1 MRLYFH
7 PVSTTS
13 RPILLFAA
21 ESGIDLE
28 YQVVDLMTGE
38 HLGEAYAKINPYHLV
53 PVLEDGDFRLTESSA
68 ILKYLADKIDSP
80 AYPKDLRA
88 RARVN
93 EAMDW
98 LNANLYRDWGYGLV
112 YPQTFPHHKR
122 PDDAVQAGTLKWA
135 QEKSRKWLGILNDH
149 MIGPD
154 RSWLCGD
161 SITLADYFGA
171 PMISIGEVIGC
182 DFAKYPNVQRWMA
195 GVKALPNWPKVNEA
209 FEGLKGAFAGQ
220 TFETV

>member
-1 MRLYFH
+1 MRLYYH

-38 HLGEAYAKINPYHLV
+38 HLGEAYGKINPNHLV
-53 PVLEDGDFRLTESSA
+53 PVLEDGEFRLTESSS

-80 AYPKDLRA
+80 AYPKELKA

-135 QEKSRKWLGILNDH
+135 QEKSRNWLRILNDH

-161 SITLADYFGA
+161 DITLADYFGA

-182 DFAKYPNVQRWMA
+182 DFAKYPNVQRWMT
-195 GVKALPNWPKVNEA
+195 GVKALPNWQKVNEA

>member
-1 MRLYFH
+1 MKLYFH

-13 RPILLFAA
+13 RPIALFAA
-21 ESGIDLE
+21 ESGIDID

-38 HLGEAYAKINPYHLV
+38 HLGEAYAKINPNLQV

-68 ILKYLADKIDSP
+68 ILKYLADKIGSP
-80 AYPKDLRA
+80 AYPKDLKA

-98 LNANLYRDWGYGLV
+98 LNANLYRDFGYGLV
-112 YPQTFPHHKR
+112 YPQTFPHHRR
-122 PDDAVQAGTLKWA
+122 PDDAVQAGTVKWA
-135 QEKSRKWLGILNDH
+135 QDKSRKWLGVLNDH
-149 MIGPD
+149 IIGPN
-154 RSWLCGD
+154 RNWLCGD

-171 PMISIGEVIGC
+171 PIITIGEVIGC
-182 DFAKYPNVQRWMA
+182 DFSKYPNVDRWLK
-195 GVKALPNWPKVNEA
+195 GVKALPSWPKVNEA

-220 TFETV
+220 PFEAV

>member
-1 MRLYFH
+1 MRLYYH

-13 RPILLFAA
+13 RPIVLFAA
-21 ESGIDLE
+21 ESGIELE

-38 HLGEAYAKINPYHLV
+38 HLGEAYAKINPNCQV
-53 PVLEDGDFRLTESSA
+53 PVLEDGDFRLTESST

-112 YPQTFPHHKR
+112 YPQTFPHHRR
-122 PDDAVQAGTLKWA
+122 PEDAVQAGTLHWA
-135 QEKSRKWLGILNDH
+135 QDKCRKWLGVLNDH

-154 RSWLCGD
+154 QAWLCGD
-161 SITLADYFGA
+161 NITLADYFGA
-171 PMISIGEVIGC
+171 PIISIGEVIGC
-182 DFAKYPNVQRWMA
+182 DLSRYPNVQRWLS
-195 GVKALPNWPKVNEA
+195 GVKALPSWAKVNEA

-220 TFETV
+220 AFETV

>member
-1 MRLYFH
+1 MKLYFH

-13 RPILLFAA
+13 RPIMLFAA
-21 ESGIDLE
+21 ESSIDLE

-38 HLGEAYAKINPYHLV
+38 HLGDAYAKINPNLQV
-53 PVLEDGDFRLTESSA
+53 PVLEDGDFRLTESST

-80 AYPKDLRA
+80 AYPKELHA

-112 YPQTFPHHKR
+112 YPQTFPHHRR

-135 QEKSRKWLGILNDH
+135 QDKCRKWLAVLNDH

-154 RSWLCGD
+154 QAWLCGD

-171 PMISIGEVIGC
+171 SMISIGEVIGC
-182 DFAKYPNVQRWMA
+182 DFSKYPNVERWLN
-195 GVKALPNWPKVNEA
+195 GVKALPNWAKVNEA
-209 FEGLKGAFAGQ
+209 FEGMKGAFAGQ
-220 TFETV
+220 AFETV